1 MINWVCEVACLWH
14 RNTLWNCA
22 SHTKTWL
29 CPLCCYFFFLIRA
42 PCFFKCLF
50 IYNETFD
57 KVRSRLWFI
66 RDCYSKLHREGK
78 PPVSHVAAPRTPVTP
93 KHLGVV
99 SARFLSA
106 LVENIQRSQIYPE
119 WDAEHKARS
128 STCLLEPR
136 YHGPHPLQLRLIPLT
151 DSYKYCHF
159 SVKGELSIQWSGVRL
174 IGKLAHLGKLI
185 VCLYAIPEMHTFS
198 HVTIFETHV
207 IACYEVLRAV
217 EWNQG
222 FTKHTVR
229 SGAVVK
235 YGWSVCVQMYVYV
248 CIYAGMNICVRMVR
262 VWIYVSSVYTLRGDP
277 FWQSPDFHDLACHNL
292 HQVFSFCLL
301 FNV

>member
-1 MINWVCEVACLWH
+1 MPVGTQISRAASTSV
-14 RNTLWNCA
+14 A
-22 SHTKTWL
+22 SHSPYRQL
-29 CPLCCYFFFLIRA
+29 QILPLFCKGWTVDQMVWC
-42 PCFFKCLF
+42 
-50 IYNETFD
+50 D
-57 KVRSRLWFI
+57 K
-66 RDCYSKLHREGK
+66 
-78 PPVSHVAAPRTPVTP
+78 P
-93 KHLGVV
+93 
-99 SARFLSA
+99 
-106 LVENIQRSQIYPE
+106 
-119 WDAEHKARS
+119 
-128 STCLLEPR
+128 
-136 YHGPHPLQLRLIPLT
+136 
-151 DSYKYCHF
+151 
-159 SVKGELSIQWSGVRL
+159 
-174 IGKLAHLGKLI
+174 IGKLGHLGKLI

-198 HVTIFETHV
+198 HVTIFEAHV

-292 HQVFSFCLL
+292 HQVFVCFLTFKHCVAL
-301 FNV
+301 